1 MREPADNKYHTADN
15 TPHSLHRHSM
25 STEQCEERKSER
37 LSRLQEEA
45 DNMIAQLAIAE
56 NDFANREGQRTAPK
70 DEADGGKQESDKY
83 GFHTGNTAHPPHVDY
98 PQRNSHG
105 KWQIGEIELDS
116 EADREYINSML
127 EFQEMMKSL
136 SNTDNNKAAHH
147 S

>member
-1 MREPADNKYHTADN
+1 MTLRITKDSELRQKMKRMAGGRRVT
-15 TPHSLHRHSM
+15 SM
-25 STEQCEERKSER
+25 AFIQVT
-37 LSRLQEEA
+37 LP
-45 DNMIAQLAIAE
+45 
-56 NDFANREGQRTAPK
+56 T
-70 DEADGGKQESDKY
+70 
-83 GFHTGNTAHPPHVDY
+83 PPHVDY

-136 SNTDNNKAAHH
+136 SNTDNNNAAHH